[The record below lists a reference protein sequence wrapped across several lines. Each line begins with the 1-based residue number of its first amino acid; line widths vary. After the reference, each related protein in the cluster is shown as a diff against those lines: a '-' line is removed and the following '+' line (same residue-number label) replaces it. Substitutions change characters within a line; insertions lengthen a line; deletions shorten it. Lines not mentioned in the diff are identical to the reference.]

1 MANLVAPSGFRPKK
15 TLSGGD
21 WKGLVR
27 TYYIPSS
34 DGTATF
40 VGDVVKFNGASGA
53 AGLSLNGFDM
63 EGVPQVIVVA
73 SGTVTTDIAGVVVGF
88 APDPDALMRKHRTA
102 STNRVVRVCP
112 IHNVIFDVQE
122 DALVT
127 PVAAASVGLNAGFTL
142 TAGNALT
149 GVSAFALDSDSV
161 NTTATLPIRILGL
174 SKCVGNA
181 FNTGGA
187 GVDAARFDVAFTGGS
202 HMAAWP
208 AGA

>member
-1 MANLVAPSGFRPKK
+1 MANLVAPFGFRPKK
-15 TLSGGD
+15 TLNGGD

-27 TYYIPSS
+27 TCYIPSS
-34 DGTATF
+34 DNTAVF

-53 AGLSLNGFDM
+53 AGLTISGMDM

-88 APDPDALMRKHRTA
+88 YPDPDNLMRKHRAA
-102 STNRVVRVCP
+102 STNRAVMICPVPNVV
-112 IHNVIFDVQE
+112 FEVQE

-142 TAGNALT
+142 TAGGTLS

-161 NTTATLPIRILGL
+161 NTNATLPIRILGL
-174 SKCVGNA
+174 SKRVGNA
-181 FNTGGA
+181 LNTGGA
-187 GVDAARFDVAFTGGS
+187 GVDTATFDVAFTGGS
-202 HMAAWP
+202 HMAAWA